1 MEINGKEFMR
11 NVSIE
16 QDKERLLAEHKK
28 LEQMKRDAK
37 MRDESYTNET
47 SQDSNS
53 AYVDLSMNK
62 TPAEE
67 ENQENIIED
76 LMLTPEDPNK
86 TKKKYIVLGF
96 GLILLFIITIL
107 VIRLI
112 SNNETKEKLENIN
125 PQTNTLVTDK
135 ILDKIDTNEEYQKV
149 IDRKSA
155 LDEAAKLD
163 KTKSENME
171 INIPN
176 EAAVTPTPIVI
187 DTPKPQV
194 EPKRDL
200 FGLDKTEIQ
209 KQVVKVEKKTAEA
222 TKVIKKEVIV
232 KPKKQT
238 IIKPTEQTNFSQKTT
253 TVAGYFVQIGAFTK
267 APSKALVNDI
277 VKKGYN
283 YKVHQMNIKG
293 KLYNKVLIGAYP
305 SREVALKDIE
315 KIRKDFK
322 NPNAYILKF

>member
-37 MRDESYTNET
+37 MRDESYQNET
-47 SQDSNS
+47 TQENNS

-62 TPAEE
+62 TPPQD

-86 TKKKYIVLGF
+86 TKKKYIILGF

-112 SNNETKEKLENIN
+112 SNSETKEKLENIN
-125 PQTNTLVTDK
+125 PQTNAIVTDK

-149 IDRKSA
+149 IDRKNA
-155 LDEAAKLD
+155 LDEVAKLE
-163 KTKSENME
+163 KAKSENME

-176 EAAVTPTPIVI
+176 EAAITPTPIVI
-187 DTPKPQV
+187 DTPKPKV

-200 FGLDKTEIQ
+200 FGLDKTET
-209 KQVVKVEKKTAEA
+209 QVKKVIEKKIEP
-222 TKVIKKEVIV
+222 KKIVKKEVQV
-232 KPKKQT
+232 QVKKQT
-238 IIKPTEQTNFSQKTT
+238 IIEPAKQTNFTQKTA
-253 TVAGYFVQIGAFTK
+253 TVSGYFVQIGAFTK